1 MRLIGC
7 GLIFLCGLLLGL
19 GRKLTLDRQV
29 KQWQQMLL
37 FLQLAQEELENSAK
51 TSPEI
56 LLTLREPCR
65 DLDFLQNYFSAE
77 GSVQQRLLLA
87 AEGLNDKKLQALALR
102 FAGRF
107 GTSSTPVQVESLLAL
122 QQQTASELQRLKEQN
137 TQQGHLSLTLGLLAG
152 GGAAILL
159 L

>member
-29 KQWQQMLL
+29 KQWQ
-37 FLQLAQEELENSAK
+37 EELENSAK
-51 TSPEI
+51 TSQEI

-87 AEGLNDKKLQALALR
+87 AEGLNDKKLQAFALR
-102 FAGRF
+102 FAVRF